1 MANYTTD
8 ADLEVY
14 IPDLLDHGIPGI
26 LEGGLKTN
34 LAANAAA
41 GATSITLA
49 AVTGLAAGDRLKID
63 AGTSVEVV
71 TVDSVSEPTV
81 TLDGDTPLRKEH
93 KSGVKVT
100 QVNAASFDN
109 DHAEAKADIDRI
121 IDLAWYRPQFRAR
134 TGSNIEL
141 LGDSQLFDPDLML
154 NAETQ
159 LKKLTAF
166 RCLGKY
172 VCPKLAKF
180 VDEND
185 TWGNRA
191 KHFLAEFEEELE
203 RVLAIGI
210 DYDWDNSGVIEN
222 DEKAFGTSGFRI
234 GRA

>member
-109 DHAEAKADIDRI
+109 DHAEAKDDIDRI
-121 IDLAWYRPQFRAR
+121 IDLAWYRPQVRAR
-134 TGSNIEL
+134 TGSNIEIL
-141 LGDSQLFDPDLML
+141 DNSQLFDPDLML
-154 NAETQ
+154 NAGTQ
-159 LKKLTAF
+159 LNKLSCY
-166 RCLGKY
+166 RVLGYY
-172 VCPKLAKF
+172 VCPKLSKF
-180 VDEND
+180 VTDGDE
-185 TWGNRA
+185 WFNRA
-191 KHFLAEFEEELE
+191 QEYRTRYEEELE

-210 DYDWDNSGVIEN
+210 DYDWDESGVIET